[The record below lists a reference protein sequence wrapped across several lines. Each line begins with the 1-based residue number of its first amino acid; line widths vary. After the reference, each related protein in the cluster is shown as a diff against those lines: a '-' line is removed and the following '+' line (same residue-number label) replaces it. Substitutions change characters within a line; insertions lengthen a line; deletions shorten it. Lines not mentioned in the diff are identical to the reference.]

1 MGKSVVLLGP
11 PGAGKGTQA
20 KLLAEQTSLVHVSS
34 GDLFRAALRDGTELG
49 LKAKQYM
56 DRGELVPDD
65 VVIGMILERIA
76 EPDCA
81 SGVIFDGFPRTV
93 DQAKAL
99 GRALGERGGQID
111 AVVYVDVPQDV
122 LLKRISGRMTC
133 KSCGAMFNTYY
144 FPPKAAGVCDVC
156 GGELYQRSDDNAET
170 AQNRLDVYFAQTTPL
185 IDYYREMGVL
195 HEVDGQRDIEAV
207 TGDMV
212 AALGV
217 GQ

>member
-1 MGKSVVLLGP
+1 MAMNVVLLGP

-20 KLLAEQTSLVHVSS
+20 KFLAEQTHLVHVSS

-49 LKAKQYM
+49 LKAKQFM

-76 EPDCA
+76 APDCSA
-81 SGVIFDGFPRTV
+81 GVIFDGFPRTV
-93 DQAKAL
+93 EQAKAL
-99 GRALGERGGQID
+99 ARALGEQGGTID
-111 AVVYVDVPQDV
+111 AVILDVPQEV
-122 LLKRISGRMTC
+122 LLKRISGRVTC
-133 KSCGAMFNTYY
+133 KSCGAMFNIYY
-144 FPPKAAGVCDVC
+144 FPPKVEGVCDVC

-170 AQNRLDVYFAQTTPL
+170 AQNRLDVYFTQTTPL
-185 IDYYREMGVL
+185 IAHYREQGLL
-195 HEVDGQRDIEAV
+195 HEVDGQGDIESV
-207 TGDMV
+207 TGAMV